1 MGSLPL
7 TTCGTTQYADV
18 AFILACRR
26 CFHVIVERS
35 VDSRPPEKNF
45 VPRKGIIRILSARN
59 KHLFR
64 TEQNFLPRKK
74 NINLFSG
81 RKISLDLRPF
91 GTFSELSSMKRASDC
106 KQQAS
111 KQHDKN
117 PEVSE
122 RPYLLSKNPPF
133 IVVYLS
139 IVVHLSCSINALN
152 NAQQNGSRSLTA
164 SPDGLGHRHRRAFCP
179 HRHGGW

>member
-1 MGSLPL
+1 MRIPNRVLAGAQSEGSP
-7 TTCGTTQYADV
+7 QKEV
-18 AFILACRR
+18 AGQMK
-26 CFHVIVERS
+26 ES
-35 VDSRPPEKNF
+35 
-45 VPRKGIIRILSARN
+45 
-59 KHLFR
+59 
-64 TEQNFLPRKK
+64 KK
-74 NINLFSG
+74 KMVTVQ
-81 RKISLDLRPF
+81 RV
-91 GTFSELSSMKRASDC
+91 GTFVVMTYYDHSLSVPAAWGGQSKIAKSNASSHRRRASIRWLMPPASMKGASDC
-106 KQQAS
+106 KQQQAS